1 MANVGTDLYRIGQF
15 LKDEFIKVQI
25 SLGNTEQELTD
36 LINLRATTVA
46 LSNVENRVDALETEI
61 DGGTYS

>member
-15 LKDEFIKVQI
+15 LRDEFDKVQV

-36 LINLRATTVA
+36 LINLRATTVS
-46 LSNVENRVDALETEI
+46 LGNVETRVTALETEI

>member
-15 LKDEFIKVQI
+15 LRDEFIKVQI

-36 LINLRATTVA
+36 LINLRATAVA
-46 LSNVENRVDALETEI
+46 LGNVEDRVESLETEI
-61 DGGTYS
+61 DGGTFS